1 MTKSLDGK
9 AILITGAGSGLGRA
23 AAVVCAREGASLML
37 SDSDRASLEETQ
49 SLIQAAGG
57 VSELK
62 TADVSKNDDVEELVS
77 AVVERFGGIHG
88 AFNNAGVEGQAASLT
103 RWSEEAFDSTIAVN
117 VKGVWL
123 CLKYQ
128 IPAMLT
134 TGGGSIVNTAS
145 AAGLV
150 GVRGSSGY
158 AASKHAVVGL
168 SKVAA
173 VEFSRKGVRVN
184 AVCPG
189 MIDTPMLDRLLSFV
203 KAPKED
209 ALRQQPIGRFG
220 EAREIGE
227 SVAWLL
233 SDDSSFVTG
242 VAMPVDGGYVAQ

>member
-1 MTKSLDGK
+1 MSGMVDGK
-9 AILITGAGSGLGRA
+9 VVVVTGAASGLGRA
-23 AAVVCAREGASLML
+23 AAVAFAREGASLAL
-37 SDSDRASLEETQ
+37 ADID
-49 SLIQAAGG
+49 AAGLA
-57 VSELK
+57 E
-62 TADVSKNDDVEELVS
+62 TADHIGGALTIETDVTEAAQVDAMVA
-77 AVVERFGGIHG
+77 AVIDRYGRLDC
-88 AFNNAGVEGQAASLT
+88 AFNNAGIEGKAGT
-103 RWSEEAFDSTIAVN
+103 TTIEYEEDDWDRVVRIDL
-117 VKGVWL
+117 KGVWL
-123 CLKYQ
+123 CMKYE
-128 IPAMLT
+128 IMEMLRQ
-134 TGGGSIVNTAS
+134 GGGSIVNTAS

-203 KAPKED
+203 KVPKETV
-209 ALRQQPIGRFG
+209 LRQQPIGRFG
-220 EAREIGE
+220 EPREIGE

-233 SDDSSFVTG
+233 SEDASFVTG

>member
-1 MTKSLDGK
+1 ML
-9 AILITGAGSGLGRA
+9 GS
-23 AAVVCAREGASLML
+23 
-37 SDSDRASLEETQ
+37 
-49 SLIQAAGG
+49 
-57 VSELK
+57 
-62 TADVSKNDDVEELVS
+62 
-77 AVVERFGGIHG
+77 
-88 AFNNAGVEGQAASLT
+88 
-103 RWSEEAFDSTIAVN
+103 
-117 VKGVWL
+117 
-123 CLKYQ
+123 
-128 IPAMLT
+128 
-134 TGGGSIVNTAS
+134 GGGSIVNTAS

-168 SKVAA
+168 SRLAA

-203 KAPKED
+203 KAPKEA

-220 EAREIGE
+220 EPGEIGE

-233 SDDSSFVTG
+233 SDKSSFVTG